1 MWLERTGEGKVRG
14 NNVKSS
20 RGPNCA
26 GTLGLI
32 LRELASP
39 RGVRM
44 RDGVT

>member
-1 MWLERTGEGKVRG
+1 MWLERMGEGKVRG
-14 NNVKSS
+14 NSVKSS

-44 RDGVT
+44 RNGVT